1 MTCRTG
7 SDVDL
12 DVLARSAAGGDRQAT
27 SDLLAVLRPRLIR
40 YCRARIRGAGT
51 YATADDVAQETL
63 IGVLTALPSYRD
75 EGHGFGAFAFGI
87 ASRKVADFFR
97 KKVRDRTTPVADVP
111 DSADHRSGPE
121 QAALRTELLENVHGL
136 LGVLSETQREVLVY
150 RVVVGLSAAETGEL
164 LSLTPGAVRV
174 AQHRALQKLRALL
187 KNRDTT
193 A

>member
-1 MTCRTG
+1 MTCRNG

-27 SDLLAVLRPRLIR
+27 SDLLAALRPRLVR
-40 YCRARIRGAGT
+40 YCRARIRGADT
-51 YATADDVAQETL
+51 YASADDVAQETL

-75 EGHGFGAFAFGI
+75 EGHGFAAFAFGI
-87 ASRKVADFFR
+87 AARKVADFFR
-97 KKVRDRTTPVADVP
+97 KKGRDRATPVADLP

-121 QAALRTELLENVHGL
+121 QAVLRTELLANVHAL
-136 LGVLSETQREVLVY
+136 LGTLTQAQREILVC
-150 RVVVGLSAAETGEL
+150 RVVVGLSATETGEL

-187 KNRDTT
+187 KTRNVT